1 MGSIQLTPMVADWV
15 GWRWAFAP
23 LVVGPLVGTA
33 SMLALRRLPEA
44 ARLADGAK

>member
-1 MGSIQLTPMVADWV
+1 MPIVADAV

-33 SMLALRRLPEA
+33 AMLRLRRLSEA
-44 ARLADGAK
+44 ASLAGGRG